1 MFIIII
7 RQMLKLLHDIE
18 EANGWNNKVN
28 AVQNEDNNK
37 SMEKFKH
44 LSK

>member
-28 AVQNEDNNK
+28 AGQNEDNNK